1 MIAFAALGFRLSP
14 LTRKNR
20 SSRYG
25 IGAPDTFPY
34 HVHRDPGIRY
44 LDKSPIAIL
53 AMIIHRRS
61 PQIAGSGDL
70 GSLVLTPLA
79 RNLNNQVE
87 RLFAGARHP
96 HKEIGV
102 ILLFLTRQRVWEW

>member
-1 MIAFAALGFRLSP
+1 
-14 LTRKNR
+14 
-20 SSRYG
+20 
-25 IGAPDTFPY
+25 
-34 HVHRDPGIRY
+34 
-44 LDKSPIAIL
+44 
-53 AMIIHRRS
+53 MIIHRRS